1 MILNMPLEY
10 LRELKAVVALLTF
23 EHLKTQQLV
32 NIQYSSPCTF
42 PFLHILFSLS
52 LPDTFFSHI
61 CICVYLLESDYFSKC
76 IGASQLKKSNAS

>member
-52 LPDTFFSHI
+52 LPDTFFFT
-61 CICVYLLESDYFSKC
+61 YLYMRIF
-76 IGASQLKKSNAS
+76 IGERLF